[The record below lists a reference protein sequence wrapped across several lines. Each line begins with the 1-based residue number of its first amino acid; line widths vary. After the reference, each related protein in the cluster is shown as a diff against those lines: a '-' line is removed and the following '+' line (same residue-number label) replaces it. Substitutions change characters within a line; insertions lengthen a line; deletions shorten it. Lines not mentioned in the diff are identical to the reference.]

1 MLWAAPSVILV
12 HMLASLLVSVV
23 LPLGIVQAPDVVPVQ
38 PAAAKQQPEVVLLWP
53 DGAPGALGSAAK
65 DKPRVLVYRAQ
76 VSGTAQTP
84 AIVICPGGGYG
95 HLAMGHEGHQIAAW
109 LNSIGVTGVILEYRH
124 RGKGYGHPAP
134 LQDVQRAMRLVRHH
148 NKDWRVDQSKV
159 GVLGFSAGG
168 HLASSVSVHHDGGDA
183 KATDAIEQ
191 QSCRPDFSVLCYAVL
206 AFGQP
211 FTHKGSQ
218 RNLLGKQPSAELVGK
233 MSSDRQVNATTPPTF
248 LWHTTA
254 DSGVP
259 PENSVAYY
267 LALRK
272 HKVPC
277 EMHLFE
283 KGRHGIG
290 LGKGH
295 AAEAWPTLCKRWLI
309 TRGVL
314 SK

>member
-1 MLWAAPSVILV
+1 
-12 HMLASLLVSVV
+12 MLASLLLLVLVPLSSVQT
-23 LPLGIVQAPDVVPVQ
+23 PQAETTTT
-38 PAAAKQQPEVVLLWP
+38 KRQPETILLWP
-53 DGAPGALGSAAK
+53 DGAPGALGNEAK
-65 DKPRVLVYRAQ
+65 DQPRVIVYRATRED
-76 VSGTAQTP
+76 SAATP

-95 HLAMGHEGHQIAAW
+95 HLALDHEGHQIAAW

-134 LQDVQRAMRLVRHH
+134 LQDVQRALRLVRHH
-148 NKDWRVDQSKV
+148 ASDWHVEPSKV
-159 GVLGFSAGG
+159 GVIGFSAGG
-168 HLASSVSVHHDGGDA
+168 HLASSVSVHYDGGDA
-183 KATDAIEQ
+183 TATDAIERQ
-191 QSCRPDFSVLCYAVL
+191 PCRPDFSVLCYAVL
-206 AFGQP
+206 GFGQP

-218 RNLLGKQPSAELVGK
+218 RNLLGKQPTAELVAK
-233 MSSDRQVNATTPPTF
+233 MSSDRQVTAKTPPAF

-254 DSGVP
+254 DGVVP
-259 PENSVAYY
+259 PENSIAYY

-290 LGKGH
+290 LGKGY
-295 AAEAWPTLCKRWLI
+295 AAEKWPELCQRWLI

>member
-1 MLWAAPSVILV
+1 
-12 HMLASLLVSVV
+12 MLASLLLLVLVPLSSV
-23 LPLGIVQAPDVVPVQ
+23 PTPQAE
-38 PAAAKQQPEVVLLWP
+38 PAATKQQPETILLWP
-53 DGAPGALGSAAK
+53 DGAPGALGTEAK
-65 DKPRVLVYRAQ
+65 DKPRVVVYRAPRDD
-76 VSGTAQTP
+76 SASTP

-95 HLAMGHEGHQIAAW
+95 HLALDHEGHQIASW

-134 LQDVQRAMRLVRHH
+134 LQDVQRAMRHVRHH
-148 NKDWRVDQSKV
+148 AGDWHVDPSKV
-159 GVLGFSAGG
+159 GVIGFSAGG
-168 HLASSVSVHHDGGDA
+168 HLASSVSVHHDDGDA
-183 KATDAIEQ
+183 EADDAIER

-218 RNLLGKQPSAELVGK
+218 RNLLGKQPTADLIAK
-233 MSSDRQVNATTPPTF
+233 MSSDRQVTAMTPPTF

-254 DSGVP
+254 DGVVP
-259 PENSVAYY
+259 PENSIAYY
-267 LALRK
+267 MALRK

-295 AAEAWPTLCKRWLI
+295 AAERWPELCQRWLI